1 MGNPLLVPE
10 FREMLAADDRA
21 GLQTVC
27 AAAHPGHIAEFL
39 AALSPEEIRD
49 VLSRIEPALAADI
62 FHHLEDHTQVAVAE
76 AMSRQELA
84 RLVTHMGSD
93 DRVDLL
99 KRMPENRQDALLSAL
114 ATAEREDI
122 RRLASYPERTAG
134 AVMTTDY
141 ATLAPDLTAE
151 QAIARLRREAPD
163 KETIYYCYVVDESR
177 RLLGFV
183 SLKDL
188 ILAPPERRVADLM
201 HTDVISIGASE
212 DQETAAR
219 LISKYDLIALP
230 VVNDQGVLVGIITHD
245 DAMEVLAQEQTEDI
259 EKLMAIGGGH
269 EVGTYLRT
277 SPWAHFK
284 SRVLWIVVLA
294 ALGLVSGAVVQHF
307 EATLSSLVILA
318 FYMPMLADTGGNTG
332 SQSATVVIRALAL
345 GEVRTADALRVL
357 GKELQVATLL
367 AMVLFAFTLARVF
380 LVSQGADL
388 PAGLTLSSVGLTIAI
403 ALALQVVTATLI
415 GAALPLVAAALRCD
429 PAVVASPALTTIV
442 DITGLLL
449 YFTLARLMLGL

>member
-1 MGNPLLVPE
+1 MANPLLVPE
-10 FREMLAADDRA
+10 FREALAADDRSA
-21 GLQTVC
+21 LQAMC
-27 AAAHPGHIAEFL
+27 GAAHPGRIAEFL
-39 AALSPEEIRD
+39 AALSPGEIRD
-49 VLSRIEPALAADI
+49 VFSRIEPALAAEI
-62 FHHLEDHTQVAVAE
+62 FRHFDDHTQVAVAE
-76 AMSRQELA
+76 AMTREDLA
-84 RLVTHMGSD
+84 RLVTVMSAD

-99 KRMPENRQDALLSAL
+99 KRMPDDRRDALLSAL

-141 ATLAPDLTAE
+141 ATLAPDLTAA
-151 QAIARLRREAPD
+151 QAIARLRQEAPD
-163 KETIYYCYVVDESR
+163 KETIYYCYVVDDGR

-188 ILAPPERRVADLM
+188 ILARPEQRVAELM
-201 HTDVISIGASE
+201 HPDVISVRASD

-269 EVGTYLRT
+269 EVGAYLRT
-277 SPWAHFK
+277 SAWGHFK
-284 SRVLWIVVLA
+284 SRVLWILVLA

-307 EATLSSLVILA
+307 EAALSSLVILA

-345 GEVRTADALRVL
+345 GEVGTRDVLKVL
-357 GKELQVATLL
+357 GKELQVALL
-367 AMVLFAFTLARVF
+367 LGLVLFAFTLARVYLF
-380 LVSQGADL
+380 SHGADL
-388 PAGLTLSSVGLTIAI
+388 PAGFSLSSVGLTIAI

-415 GAALPLVAAALRCD
+415 GAALPMIAASLKFD